1 MVFDSLG
8 ILVELQDDT
17 YTSQRDEVDTKL
29 WRTPQL
35 YSPNDVSGVLKHYVR
50 TFLHCYRE

>member
-50 TFLHCYRE
+50 KFLHCYRE